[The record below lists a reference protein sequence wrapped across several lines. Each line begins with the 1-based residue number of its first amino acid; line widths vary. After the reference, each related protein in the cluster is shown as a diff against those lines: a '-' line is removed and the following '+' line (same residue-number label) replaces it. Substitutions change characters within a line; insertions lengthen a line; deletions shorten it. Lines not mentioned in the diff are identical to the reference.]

1 MATNVNTIKYELL
14 AVDNASTTLNEIT
27 ATINAVGESADKLG
41 SKVTKAE
48 KDLARLTK
56 LKGEVAELSNAINT
70 ASKPTDKDKITGD
83 TTRVVALNNE
93 LKKLLA
99 TTEDYTKAYR
109 AATRQSPTNA
119 VPELSGYTTS
129 NKQKVF
135 SATKTAAMYGGSIGD
150 INKIAKSLQDLTV
163 VFDKTVARITYG
175 EGAAKYKEAQE
186 LYNKSKPYITGTTG
200 TLEGTKGSAQKEI
213 ERLQGRAGFNE
224 LNSKFTNGVGLTATD
239 ITRILQESSGKTSTY
254 NMANFTNLMDKLDK
268 LAAKGLPDPRLR
280 HLNEID
286 RTREERA
293 IIEAKAERGRR
304 ALIDLRTPR
313 TPETSTA
320 IPISREQLW
329 SPTGG
334 IPFKDT
340 ELGKKYSKQLEQLE
354 QAIADVPTSKNLLE
368 IFKWKTKPTPNI
380 KKPTQEQIA
389 EATNSNDIFDPK
401 SIYENDAILSRIR
414 ALQKTLLFNAKDG
427 EKYIRQEVEFSL
439 QRNAQL
445 ARDHDLALRMN
456 TISPVTQ
463 NRKDLRNIA
472 SSTSGTEGRKAFF
485 AANKEIDSAK
495 QQKEIEKDIYLM
507 QLYRDETHGLM
518 SDYMRLKT
526 MSKDALSAEYIQ
538 RLRRAFA
545 DAASELRDY
554 ITVSALVVSK
564 TYETITAIAAYNNKL
579 QGLNITLTEQE
590 KLELQ
595 AQHVKQLLE
604 ERLANLSTKSK
615 KYRDI
620 QNDLKIALAKVN
632 SELREMHLL
641 MQQTT
646 NLKYQKITIP
656 KDYANLT
663 AGLKARLAEEAI
675 IAEHG
680 AESVKHI
687 EYSKAKAIEKIWKD
701 HEAIKA
707 NQMNALKALEI
718 TPLRNADGTE
728 NKIRAIDLKL
738 LNDAMATNIRLTEA
752 NVNATNKE
760 FAAKLS
766 AATALQNVT
775 KFNTSYND
783 ALMATKGKLT
793 ELEKLEADKANKIRE
808 NTAAQRNL
816 LALMQSNESAYGHLI
831 PKLAELNN
839 AYHEINETYRKHKE
853 LLKSNENLT
862 KTATRLS
869 DSYSKATIELKNS
882 ISEQELILRYGANNY
897 RVIEHN
903 KAKAIEEIWKNHELK
918 QAEFNKRLANIQ
930 AQPYLR
936 RDGSV
941 NTART
946 INETALNETIA
957 GHHRTTRSQIA
968 DVNTLYDARILQA
981 RATDESTRANTANSE
996 SLLTN
1001 GRASQHLLTRLFQFD
1016 IGHRIVRNVVGA
1028 ISAIPKMG
1036 IELDSARATFSAVF
1050 GTLQNVNSE
1059 FEFLDTLALKTG
1071 ASIGVLREQYGQ
1083 FASSAKFSG
1092 ESAGKIR
1099 AIFNDITEAGTVL
1112 HLPADK
1118 LRSTFIA
1125 INQMY
1130 GKNQVMME
1138 ELKKQL
1144 GNQLP
1149 AAVSIF
1155 ALSMGIST
1163 RKLMEDMK
1171 KGLVLP
1177 KETIAKFAATYRD
1190 FFADTSSFAL
1200 ASRGLN
1206 AELGRLSNSWT
1217 YLSQSIYE
1225 DMSGTLTSGARLFA
1239 SSLDF
1244 VKNNLDAVTSAAIS
1258 LSLVTGA
1265 SFLSHLVSKAAAAAI
1280 TVGSL
1285 GIAMTRLNAANAA
1298 ATEITALTTV
1308 ANSGNFFQK
1317 LGVILP
1323 DIFAWLGK
1331 IASRLTVVGLV
1342 AGTLYGLSKV
1352 SDTVNG
1358 KEIKL
1363 VDLVEAAW
1371 QRAIKAKEKY
1381 SKIVLGTAEDVG
1393 DDSYINNFFKLM
1405 AEQRE
1410 KTIDITKN
1418 ILGLTIAASN
1428 DITNNILA
1436 TLTGDILPRLSWDSI
1451 AREIKSSGGGLSWD
1465 NIAKEIKNGGSNK
1478 SWFEILAPELTK
1490 DAQKAGEVLAKGIAD
1505 KLRQSEISA
1514 AAKDALLKNSEQITE
1529 ETFTNLQTKATA
1541 YMEVFGKVSDSI
1553 NAAADLKAKVSLHI
1567 IQLEQQTLEKN
1578 FKANRISFL
1587 QYYETRVALAEKE
1600 YQIAL
1605 KKNSLEKSVAVMGL
1619 NKAREFKEL
1628 ELGNTSYSSVSK
1640 DAFDKAQKY
1649 VSELSYSTQLGA
1661 DKTYGTAGVVFDD
1674 RKPTSDK
1681 AALIE
1686 ATRSNLRAEQAKLK
1700 ESKSTGT
1707 TLGAQQEYVLAL
1719 TDVAVFYK
1727 TDLMANT
1734 ELMSRYTK
1742 ETAENLAKRTRNF
1755 SEETIALNKG
1765 IMYGEGIDN
1774 NATLLK
1780 DSSARLAL
1788 SQTSENSALVEQIKA
1803 IALKE
1808 GVKNINEFLANLMVE
1823 SNLQQNAR
1831 SPVGAVGI
1839 GQVMP
1844 TNTYAKGLD
1853 ITTTEGNIT
1862 AAARFWKHLDEKY
1875 VGNLGKMA
1883 SAYNAGEKGVDVNHA
1898 DTRYKETI
1906 NHANRVKA
1914 TTDALNSSKLPE
1926 QIETDLFPITGQVG
1940 KGVKTGN
1947 TTSNMYKYDSKIMQ
1961 IDSKMLDA
1969 QYTKEKVL
1977 EDLENLRLE
1986 HTEKMRDAYT
1996 QSNIEVLKLT
2006 TTNGKQVALLENE
2019 LKYKNDIKILN
2030 AMQVAHAKL
2039 NKEASEARTD
2049 EERKLIELKRSQL
2062 IPLSELELK
2071 LQQQNINKLKEH
2083 NNTVAAMADL
2093 TKNRSTNDETFALRT
2108 EAVNLKESS
2117 GASIGKYG
2125 AAYGRS
2131 QIAKEKYNEMNSED
2145 YRAKYLKTAT
2155 FESGGDSEVLANKMA
2170 SFNNELEKTKQAGQ
2184 EVADLFA
2191 NEISGNV
2198 TTALTD
2204 WATGNKSAMDSVKAL
2219 GASIV
2224 KMIMDVIVQ
2233 ELILAKVKLMIK
2245 AMLGMVGVVSTGGS
2259 ADTAPV
2265 GKYTGGVVG
2274 YAKGGNVLQFPA
2286 GGRVKGKGNSLSDS
2300 NYAAVPKGSYIL
2312 KASSANSLTNKY
2324 GSDLLVRLSNDE
2336 IVVPP
2341 ALVKKYGKSF
2351 FDNANSHGDFAAGG
2365 SVGGVKDNVR
2375 PMAAKHNNTN
2385 NNQTNHITVNV
2396 DGSGKD
2402 GKELG
2407 AQISVEIVKQIAKQ
2421 EAKREVNINNKQQR
2435 VAQRRVV

>member
-83 TTRVVALNNE
+83 ATRVVALNNE
-93 LKKLLA
+93 LKKLLK

-213 ERLQGRAGFNE
+213 ERLQGRVGFNE
-224 LNSKFTNGVGLTATD
+224 LNSKFTNGVGLTARD

-254 NMANFTNLMDKLDK
+254 NMTNFTNLLDKLDK

-280 HLNEID
+280 HINEID
-286 RTREERA
+286 NRTREERA
-293 IIEAKAERGRR
+293 IRNAAAEELR
-304 ALIDLRTPR
+304 LIASSTPR
-313 TPETSTA
+313 IPEKSTA

-329 SPTGG
+329 SPTGE

-340 ELGKKYSKQLEQLE
+340 ELGKKYFKQLE
-354 QAIADVPTSKNLLE
+354 QAIADVPTSKNWWE
-368 IFKWKTKPTPNI
+368 IIKWKTKSTNV
-380 KKPTQEQIA
+380 KKPTEEQIA

-401 SIYENDAILSRIR
+401 SIYENGAILSRIR

-427 EKYIRQEVEFSL
+427 EKYLRQEVELSL

-445 ARDHDLALRMN
+445 ARDHDLAVRMN
-456 TISPVTQ
+456 TISPLTQ

-472 SSTSGTEGRKAFF
+472 SSASGTEGRKAFF

-663 AGLKARLAEEAI
+663 AGLKARLTEEAI

-728 NKIRAIDLKL
+728 NKIRALDLKV

-752 NVNATNKE
+752 NINATNKE
-760 FAAKLS
+760 FASKLS

-793 ELEKLEADKANKIRE
+793 DLEKLEVDRGNKLRE

-816 LALMQSNESAYGHLI
+816 IALIQSNESAYGHLL
-831 PKLAELNN
+831 PKLVELTN
-839 AYHEINETYRKHKE
+839 AYRAINETYNKHKD
-853 LLKSNENLT
+853 LLKSNENLA
-862 KTATRLS
+862 KTATRLT

-882 ISEQELILRYGANNY
+882 ITEQELILRYGANNY
-897 RVIEHN
+897 RIIEHN

-941 NTART
+941 NTDRT

-1059 FEFLDTLALKTG
+1059 FEFLDTLALRTG

-1155 ALSMGIST
+1155 ALSMGVST

-1244 VKNNLDAVTSAAIS
+1244 VKNNLDAVTSATIS

-1265 SFLSHLVSKAAAAAI
+1265 SFLAHLVSKTAAAAI

-1323 DIFAWLGK
+1323 DIFAWLLK
-1331 IASRLTVVGLV
+1331 IAGRLTVVGLV

-1393 DDSYINNFFKLM
+1393 DNSYINNFFKLM

-1410 KTIDITKN
+1410 KTINVTKAV
-1418 ILGLTIAASN
+1418 IAGIINSGGAGK
-1428 DITNNILA
+1428 DT
-1436 TLTGDILPRLSWDSI
+1436 T
-1451 AREIKSSGGGLSWD
+1451 ARENMVATVKAAFSGKL
-1465 NIAKEIKNGGSNK
+1465 

-1505 KLRQSEISA
+1505 RLKQSEIGA
-1514 AAKDALLKNSEQITE
+1514 AAKDALLKNSEQISE
-1529 ETFTNLQTKATA
+1529 ETFANLQTKATM

-1619 NKAREFKEL
+1619 NKAREFKEF
-1628 ELGNTSYSSVSK
+1628 ELGNMSYSNVSK

-1661 DKTYGTAGVVFDD
+1661 DKKYGTAGVVFDD
-1674 RKPTSDK
+1674 NKPSNDN
-1681 AALIE
+1681 AALIK
-1686 ATRSNLRAEQAKLK
+1686 ATRSNLRAEQVKLK
-1700 ESKSTGT
+1700 ELKSTGT
-1707 TLGAQQEYVLAL
+1707 TLSAQQEYVLAL
-1719 TDVAVFYK
+1719 ADVAVFYK
-1727 TDLMANT
+1727 TDLMTNT

-1742 ETAENLAKRTRNF
+1742 ETAENLAKRNRNF

-1774 NATLLK
+1774 EATLLK

-1788 SQTSENSALVEQIKA
+1788 SQTSENSATVEQIKA

-1808 GVKNINEFLANLMVE
+1808 GVENINEFLANLMVE

-1831 SPVGAVGI
+1831 SPVGAIGI

-1844 TNTYAKGLD
+1844 SNTYAKGLD

-1862 AAARFWKHLDEKY
+1862 ASARYWKHLDEKY
-1875 VGNLGKMA
+1875 AGNLGKTA
-1883 SAYNAGEKGVDVNHA
+1883 AAYNAGEKGVDVNQA
-1898 DTRYKETI
+1898 DTRYPETI
-1906 NHANRVKA
+1906 NHVNRVK
-1914 TTDALNSSKLPE
+1914 TDANALNGLNG

-2049 EERKLIELKRSQL
+2049 EERRLIELKRSQL

-2071 LQQQNINKLKEH
+2071 LQQENINKLKEH

-2108 EAVNLKESS
+2108 EAVNLRESS
-2117 GASIGKYG
+2117 GESIGKYG

-2245 AMLGMVGVVSTGGS
+2245 AMLMMVGGISTGGS
-2259 ADTAPV
+2259 VDSAPA

-2274 YAKGGNVLQFPA
+2274 YAKGGNVLQFPT

-2341 ALVKKYGKSF
+2341 TLVKKYGKSF

-2385 NNQTNHITVNV
+2385 NNQTNNITVNV

>member
-1 MATNVNTIKYELL
+1 MATNVNTIKYELQVEDKASATLREIESTIAAIGTSADELVPKLTNAENKL
-14 AVDNASTTLNEIT
+14 AKLPKLTEGINSLKTAISTTTAATAAATGKTAGDSDRLLKLKNQLIELIKITEDYSTVYKKAT
-27 ATINAVGESADKLG
+27 AT
-41 SKVTKAE
+41 
-48 KDLARLTK
+48 
-56 LKGEVAELSNAINT
+56 
-70 ASKPTDKDKITGD
+70 KPTDPMPALSIHTEVAGFNPKKTAEVYKGSINEIAKFQESLSA
-83 TTRVVALNNE
+83 VVS
-93 LKKLLA
+93 
-99 TTEDYTKAYR
+99 DI
-109 AATRQSPTNA
+109 
-119 VPELSGYTTS
+119 
-129 NKQKVF
+129 
-135 SATKTAAMYGGSIGD
+135 TKTH
-150 INKIAKSLQDLTV
+150 
-163 VFDKTVARITYG
+163 ARIIYG
-175 EGAAKYKEAQE
+175 NDAAKYREAQE

-200 TLEGTKGSAQKEI
+200 TLEGTEGKAQKEI
-213 ERLQGRAGFNE
+213 ARLQGRAGFNE
-224 LNSKFTNGVGLTATD
+224 LNSKFTNGVGLTARD

-254 NMANFTNLMDKLDK
+254 NMTNFTNLLDKLDK

-280 HLNEID
+280 HINEID
-286 RTREERA
+286 NRTREERA
-293 IIEAKAERGRR
+293 IRNAAADYRNLIPKLAELNDDTAEKLRLR
-304 ALIDLRTPR
+304 LIASHTPS
-313 TPETSTA
+313 TPETSGA
-320 IPISREQLW
+320 KPISREKLW

-340 ELGKKYSKQLEQLE
+340 ELGKKYFKQLE
-354 QAIADVPTSKNLLE
+354 QAIADVPNSNNLWE
-368 IFKWKTKPTPNI
+368 IFKWKTKSTSI

-427 EKYIRQEVEFSL
+427 EKYLRQEVEFSL

-445 ARDHDLALRMN
+445 ARDHDLAVRMN
-456 TISPVTQ
+456 TISPLTQ

-472 SSTSGTEGRKAFF
+472 SSASGTEGRKAFF

-663 AGLKARLAEEAI
+663 SGLKARLAEEAI

-687 EYSKAKAIEKIWKD
+687 EYNKAKAIEKIWKN

-707 NQMNALKALEI
+707 NQMNALKTLEI

-728 NKIRAIDLKL
+728 NKIRALDLKA

-766 AATALQNVT
+766 AATALQNAT
-775 KFNTSYND
+775 KFSTAYND
-783 ALMATKGKLT
+783 ALMVTKSKLT
-793 ELEKLEADKANKIRE
+793 ELEKLEVDKRIKIDE
-808 NTAAQRNL
+808 NIAAQRNL
-816 LALMQSNESAYGHLI
+816 MALIQSNESAYVHLL
-831 PKLAELNN
+831 PKIVELTK
-839 AYHEINETYRKHKE
+839 AYREINETYNKHKE

-882 ISEQELILRYGANNY
+882 IAEQELILRYGANNY

-903 KAKAIEEIWKNHELK
+903 KAKAVEEIWRNHELK

-936 RDGSV
+936 NDGSV
-941 NTART
+941 NTDRT

-957 GHHRTTRSQIA
+957 GQHRATRRQIT
-968 DVNTLYDARILQA
+968 DVNTLYDARILEA
-981 RATDESTRANTANSE
+981 RATDESTRANTSNSE

-1059 FEFLDTLALKTG
+1059 FEFLDNLALKTG

-1190 FFADTSSFAL
+1190 FFADTSSFAI

-1265 SFLSHLVSKAAAAAI
+1265 SFLVHLVSKAAAAAI

-1331 IASRLTVVGLV
+1331 IAGRLTLIGLV

-1371 QRAIKAKEKY
+1371 RRAIKAKEEY
-1381 SKIVLGTAEDVG
+1381 SKIILGTAEDVG
-1393 DDSYINNFFKLM
+1393 DNSYINNFFKLM

-1410 KTIDITKN
+1410 KTIDTTKN
-1418 ILGLTIAASN
+1418 ILGLTIAATN
-1428 DITNNILA
+1428 DITNNTLA
-1436 TLTGDILPRLSWDSI
+1436 TLTGSFLRD
-1451 AREIKSSGGGLSWD
+1451 GFSWD
-1465 NIAKEIKNGGSNK
+1465 NIARELKSGGANK
-1478 SWFEILAPELTK
+1478 SFFEIMFPALTK
-1490 DAQKAGEVLAKGIAD
+1490 DAQKAGEVMAKGVAD
-1505 KLRQSEISA
+1505 RLKQSEIGA
-1514 AAKDALLKNSEQITE
+1514 AAKDALLKNSEQISE
-1529 ETFTNLQTKATA
+1529 ETFANLQTKATM

-1619 NKAREFKEL
+1619 NKAREFKEF
-1628 ELGNTSYSSVSK
+1628 ELGNMSYSSVSK
-1640 DAFDKAQKY
+1640 DAFEKAQKY

-1661 DKTYGTAGVVFDD
+1661 DKKYGTAGVVFDD
-1674 RKPTSDK
+1674 NDRKPTKDK
-1681 AALIE
+1681 ETLIE
-1686 ATRSNLRAEQAKLK
+1686 ATKSNLKAEQVKLK
-1700 ESKSTGT
+1700 ELKSTGT
-1707 TLGAQQEYVLAL
+1707 TLSAQQEYVLAL
-1719 TDVAVFYK
+1719 ADVAVFYK

-1734 ELMSRYTK
+1734 ELMSKYTK
-1742 ETAENLAKRTRNF
+1742 ETAENLAKRNRNF
-1755 SEETIALNKG
+1755 SEETTALNKG
-1765 IMYGEGIDN
+1765 IMSGEGIDN

-1808 GVKNINEFLANLMVE
+1808 GVKNINEFLANLLVE
-1823 SNLQQNAR
+1823 SDLHQTAR
-1831 SPVGAVGI
+1831 SPDGAVGI

-1906 NHANRVKA
+1906 NHANRVEA
-1914 TTDALNSSKLPE
+1914 TTNMLNSSKLPE
-1926 QIETDLFPITGQVG
+1926 QIETDLSPITGQFG
-1940 KGVKTGN
+1940 KGIKGN

-2108 EAVNLKESS
+2108 EAVNLRESS
-2117 GASIGKYG
+2117 GESIGKYG

-2131 QIAKEKYNEMNSED
+2131 QIAKDKYNEMNSKE
-2145 YRAKYLKTAT
+2145 YRNSYMKTAIQ
-2155 FESGGDSEVLANKMA
+2155 ESGGDSEVLANKMS

-2219 GASIV
+2219 GASII

-2245 AMLGMVGVVSTGGS
+2245 AMLMSVGVISTGGS
-2259 ADTAPV
+2259 ADTAPA

-2351 FDNANSHGDFAAGG
+2351 FDNANSHGDFAAW
-2365 SVGGVKDNVR
+2365 R
-2375 PMAAKHNNTN
+2375 WCR
-2385 NNQTNHITVNV
+2385 
-2396 DGSGKD
+2396 
-2402 GKELG
+2402 LG
-2407 AQISVEIVKQIAKQ
+2407 
-2421 EAKREVNINNKQQR
+2421 
-2435 VAQRRVV
+2435 

>member
-1 MATNVNTIKYELL
+1 MATNVNTIKYELQVEDKVSATLREIESTIIAIGTSADVAASGLTNAEKKL
-14 AVDNASTTLNEIT
+14 AKLPKLSDGIDKLNKSIAGTTAAATAAATGKTAGDSDRLLKLKNQLIELIKITEDYSTVYKKAT
-27 ATINAVGESADKLG
+27 AT
-41 SKVTKAE
+41 
-48 KDLARLTK
+48 
-56 LKGEVAELSNAINT
+56 
-70 ASKPTDKDKITGD
+70 KPTDPMPALSIHTEVAGFNPKKTAEVYKGSINEIAKFQESLSA
-83 TTRVVALNNE
+83 VVS
-93 LKKLLA
+93 
-99 TTEDYTKAYR
+99 DI
-109 AATRQSPTNA
+109 
-119 VPELSGYTTS
+119 
-129 NKQKVF
+129 
-135 SATKTAAMYGGSIGD
+135 TKTH
-150 INKIAKSLQDLTV
+150 
-163 VFDKTVARITYG
+163 ARIIYG
-175 EGAAKYKEAQE
+175 NDAAKYREAQE

-200 TLEGTKGSAQKEI
+200 TLEGTEGKVQKEI
-213 ERLQGRAGFNE
+213 ARLQGRAGFNE
-224 LNSKFTNGVGLTATD
+224 LNSKFTNGVGLTARD

-254 NMANFTNLMDKLDK
+254 NMTNFTNLLDKLDK

-280 HLNEID
+280 HINEID
-286 RTREERA
+286 NRTREERA
-293 IIEAKAERGRR
+293 IRNAAADYRNLIPKLAELNDDTAEKLRLR
-304 ALIDLRTPR
+304 LIASHTPS
-313 TPETSTA
+313 TPETSGA
-320 IPISREQLW
+320 KPISREKLW

-340 ELGKKYSKQLEQLE
+340 ELGKKYFKQLE
-354 QAIADVPTSKNLLE
+354 QAIADVPNSNNLWE
-368 IFKWKTKPTPNI
+368 IFKWKTKSTSI

-427 EKYIRQEVEFSL
+427 EKYLRQEVEFSL

-445 ARDHDLALRMN
+445 ARDHDLAVRMN
-456 TISPVTQ
+456 TISPLTQ

-472 SSTSGTEGRKAFF
+472 SSASGTEGRKAFF

-620 QNDLKIALAKVN
+620 QNDLKIALAEVN

-687 EYSKAKAIEKIWKD
+687 EYNKAKAIEKIWKN

-718 TPLRNADGTE
+718 TPLRNADGSE
-728 NKIRAIDLKL
+728 NKIRALDLKA

-766 AATALQNVT
+766 AATALQNAT
-775 KFNTSYND
+775 KFSTAYND
-783 ALMATKGKLT
+783 ALMVTKSKLT
-793 ELEKLEADKANKIRE
+793 ELEKLEVDKRSKIDE
-808 NTAAQRNL
+808 NIAAQRNL
-816 LALMQSNESAYGHLI
+816 MALIQSNESAYVHLL
-831 PKLAELNN
+831 PKIVELTK
-839 AYHEINETYRKHKE
+839 AYREINETYNKHKE

-882 ISEQELILRYGANNY
+882 IAEQELILRYGANNY

-903 KAKAIEEIWKNHELK
+903 KAKAVEEIWRNHELK

-936 RDGSV
+936 NDGSV
-941 NTART
+941 NTDRT
-946 INETALNETIA
+946 INETALNETIT
-957 GHHRTTRSQIA
+957 GQHRATRRQIT
-968 DVNTLYDARILQA
+968 DVNTLYDARILEA
-981 RATDESTRANTANSE
+981 RATDESTRANTSNSE

-1059 FEFLDTLALKTG
+1059 FEFLDSLALKTG

-1190 FFADTSSFAL
+1190 FFADTSSFAI

-1265 SFLSHLVSKAAAAAI
+1265 SFLVHLVSKAAAAAI

-1331 IASRLTVVGLV
+1331 IVSRLTVIGLV

-1371 QRAIKAKEKY
+1371 QRAIKSKNEYFNILPKEEMDSFFDKY
-1381 SKIVLGTAEDVG
+1381 SKWAAGNRTAIENTAKAAVAG
-1393 DDSYINNFFKLM
+1393 IINSGGAL
-1405 AEQRE
+1405 R
-1410 KTIDITKN
+1410 
-1418 ILGLTIAASN
+1418 
-1428 DITNNILA
+1428 
-1436 TLTGDILPRLSWDSI
+1436 DSI
-1451 AREIKSSGGGLSWD
+1451 KSENMVTIIKDAFSGKL
-1465 NIAKEIKNGGSNK
+1465 
-1478 SWFEILAPELTK
+1478 SWFEIMFPDLVK
-1490 DAQKAGEVLAKGIAD
+1490 DVQKVGEVTAKGIAD
-1505 KLRQSEISA
+1505 RIKQSEIGA
-1514 AAKDALLKNSEQITE
+1514 AAKDALLKTSEQISE
-1529 ETFTNLQTKATA
+1529 ETFANLQTKATM

-1619 NKAREFKEL
+1619 NKAREFKEF
-1628 ELGNTSYSSVSK
+1628 ELGNMSYSSVSK

-1674 RKPTSDK
+1674 NKPTSK
-1681 AALIE
+1681 NATLIE
-1686 ATRSNLRAEQAKLK
+1686 ATRSNLKAEQDKLK
-1700 ESKSTGT
+1700 ELKSTDT
-1707 TLGAQQEYVLAL
+1707 TLSAQQEYVLAL
-1719 TDVAVFYK
+1719 ADVAVFYK

-1734 ELMSRYTK
+1734 ELMSKYTK
-1742 ETAENLAKRTRNF
+1742 ETAENLAKRNRNF

-1765 IMYGEGIDN
+1765 IMSGEGIDN

-1808 GVKNINEFLANLMVE
+1808 GVKNINEFLANLLVE

-1906 NHANRVKA
+1906 NHANRVSA
-1914 TTDALNSSKLPE
+1914 TTNALNSSNLPE

-1940 KGVKTGN
+1940 KGIKTGN

-1986 HTEKMRDAYT
+1986 HTEKMRDSYT

-2062 IPLSELELK
+2062 IPLSELELE

-2108 EAVNLKESS
+2108 EAVNLRESS
-2117 GASIGKYG
+2117 GESIGKYG

-2131 QIAKEKYNEMNSED
+2131 QIAKDRYNEMNSKE
-2145 YRAKYLKTAT
+2145 YRNSYMKTAIQ
-2155 FESGGDSEVLANKMA
+2155 ESGGDSDVLANKMS

-2219 GASIV
+2219 GASII

-2245 AMLGMVGVVSTGGS
+2245 AMLMSVGVISTGGS
-2259 ADTAPV
+2259 ADTAPA

-2286 GGRVKGKGNSLSDS
+2286 GGRVKGKGSSLSDS